1 MKLGAQMY
9 TVRDYCKDL
18 DGFSQT
24 LKKIADIGYKTVQVS
39 GTCDYEADWLKEE
52 LRKNG
57 LECAI
62 THYNTD
68 KIISSPEEVAAAH
81 KVFGCKYVG
90 IGWYDLNAK
99 ETQEFIE
106 TFKPSAKA
114 IKDSGLSLSYHN
126 HDPEFK
132 IENGKTKLQTI
143 LESFTEDELKIT
155 LDTFWAQAGGA
166 DPAKLIREL
175 KGRVPCIHLKDMAY
189 DRMMMP
195 VGSGNMNFES
205 IIAAA
210 IDSGVEYALVEQDNC
225 NGLDPFDCLKRSYEY
240 CRANGIE
247 G

>member
-1 MKLGAQMY
+1 MY

-18 DGFSQT
+18 NGLSET

-39 GTCDYEADWLKEE
+39 GTCDYEAEWLKDE
-52 LRKNG
+52 LLKNG

-68 KIISSPEEVAAAH
+68 KIIASPEEVAAAH
-81 KVFGCKYVG
+81 KIFGCKYVG
-90 IGWYDLNAK
+90 IGWHDLNAK
-99 ETQEFIE
+99 STEEFIE

-126 HDPEFK
+126 HDPEFAL
-132 IENGKTKLQTI
+132 ENGKTKLDI
-143 LESFTEDELKIT
+143 ICENFTADELKIT

-166 DPAKLIREL
+166 DPAKVIRDL
-175 KGRVPCIHLKDMAY
+175 KGRTPCIHLKDMAY
-189 DRMMMP
+189 DRKMMA

-205 IIAAA
+205 IFAAA

-225 NGLDPFDCLKRSYEY
+225 NGLDPFDCLKISYEY
-240 CRANGIE
+240 CKANGIE
-247 G
+247 E